1 MIVHA
6 PRDEAS
12 TAAADEIGAQL
23 ASFLTSLAGLPA
35 RKSKEKPMRFVSF
48 RSATSVLATTALL
61 LVATAPSRAQT
72 RAETLR
78 YVTGASVNT
87 LEPNIPG
94 STRESFALSMSTYDR
109 LVAFGRKQL
118 NGKWVFDLD
127 TITGELAESYDVSPD
142 GLKITFRLRKD
153 AKFQDGS
160 PVTAEDVKWSLDR
173 CVTAPILGKAQLLTG
188 SLTSADQF
196 KVIDP
201 LTVEVTLPKP
211 DKLALPNLATV
222 YPIIINSKL
231 AKEHATADDPWATAW
246 LKEHTAG
253 SGAYVVESFKPGE
266 QAILKRDENW
276 NRGSANKPAFFKRV
290 IVQSVPEAATRANLV
305 ERGDADLVVDL
316 QASDVQSLEAKGKLK
331 VISTPQYN
339 AITFVSMNNQM
350 PPFDNVNVRR
360 AIAYALPYDDM
371 FKAALFGRGAP
382 LFGASW
388 PDGKPLNGIYPFRQP
403 VKLDLD
409 RAREYLKAAG
419 LPEGFSTTFS
429 FNVGQAATAE
439 PMAALVKES
448 LGKIGIKVD
457 IQKLPDAQMSTLIN
471 EKKVPF
477 FTEGITAWLP
487 STDYFYRNFYTG
499 NQRWNYSSINNS
511 DLEAIA
517 QAARFEPDKAKYE
530 EDGRKLN
537 AIHFSEMPQIP
548 LWQPS
553 QDAVMASSIEGFT
566 YQFHRLVDYRDLSR
580 K

>member
-1 MIVHA
+1 
-6 PRDEAS
+6 
-12 TAAADEIGAQL
+12 
-23 ASFLTSLAGLPA
+23 
-35 RKSKEKPMRFVSF
+35 MRFVSF
-48 RSATSVLATTALL
+48 RSATSVLAAAALL
-61 LVATAPSRAQT
+61 LVATAPSQAQS

-87 LEPNIPG
+87 LDPNIPG
-94 STRESFALSMSTYDR
+94 ATRESFGLSMSTYDR
-109 LVAFGRKQL
+109 LVSFGRKQL

-142 GLKITFRLRKD
+142 KLKITFHLRKD

-160 PVTAEDVKWSLDR
+160 PVTADDVKWSLDR

-222 YPIIINSKL
+222 YPMIINSKL
-231 AKEHATADDPWATAW
+231 AKEHATADDPWAMAW
-246 LKEHTAG
+246 LKEHAAG
-253 SGAYVVESFKPGE
+253 SGAYVVETFKPGE
-266 QAILKRDENW
+266 QVTLKRNEAW
-276 NRGSANKPAFFKRV
+276 NRGSPARPAFFKRI
-290 IVQSVPEAATRANLV
+290 IVQSVPEPATRANLV
-305 ERGDADLVVDL
+305 ERGDADIVLDL

-331 VISTPQYN
+331 VVSTPQYN
-339 AITFVSMNNQM
+339 AITFVSMNNQI

-360 AIAYALPYDDM
+360 AIAFALPYEDM

-382 LFGASW
+382 LYGASW
-388 PDGKPLNGIYPFRQP
+388 PDGKPLNGTYPFQQP

-409 RAREYLKAAG
+409 KAKEYLKAAG
-419 LPEGFSTTFS
+419 FPEGFSTTFS
-429 FNVGQAATAE
+429 FNVGWASQAE
-439 PMAALVKES
+439 PMAALIKES

-471 EKKVPF
+471 EKKLPF
-477 FTEGITAWLP
+477 FTEGIVAWLP

-499 NQRWNYSSINNS
+499 NQRWNYSSINNP
-511 DLEAIA
+511 DLAEIA
-517 QAARFEPDKAKYE
+517 QGARFEPDKAKYE
-530 EDGRKLN
+530 EAGRKLN
-537 AIHFSEMPQIP
+537 AMHFDLMPQIM
-548 LWQPS
+548 LWQPN
-553 QDAVMASSIEGFT
+553 QDAVMAPTIEGYT
-566 YQFHRLVDYRDLSR
+566 YEFHRQVDYRNVSR